1 MRKAKWVFLTVLL
14 GATAAPKAL
23 ADSFNI
29 TGTATITLNTITW
42 TSNTSP
48 FSPDETLIGP
58 GATGIFSALGGTTA
72 TIDDLN
78 YSTDPVG
85 TPFTAQPFLSFDAN
99 PALSPLL
106 INFIFTGVDPSAGC
120 TAIPP
125 AAGQTCTPNSPDI
138 LSLLSLENI
147 PPVPGGG
154 SSASWVVA
162 GVSADGSETWFGIFT
177 SQFPE
182 SFQQLLATLGTGGSV
197 TDSYSAVID
206 VSGTSDTAP
215 VPEPS
220 SLLLLGIGLL
230 ALVGARYRLRR
241 A

>member
-1 MRKAKWVFLTVLL
+1 MRIAKWVFLTVLL
-14 GATAAPKAL
+14 GATAAPNAL

-29 TGTATITLNTITW
+29 TGNATISLNTITW
-42 TSNTSP
+42 TGNTVP
-48 FSPDETLIGP
+48 FSPDESLISP

-85 TPFTAQPFLSFDAN
+85 TPFTPEPFLSFDAN

-106 INFIFTGVDPSAGC
+106 INFIYPGVYSSAGC
-120 TAIPP
+120 TAFPP
-125 AAGQTCTPNSPDI
+125 AVGQTCTPSSPDI
-138 LSLLSLENI
+138 LSLLSLTNT

-154 SSASWVVA
+154 SSTFWVVQ
-162 GVSADGSETWFGIFT
+162 GVSADGSETWSGIFT

-182 SFQQLLATLGTGGSV
+182 SFQQLLATLASGESV

-206 VSGTSDTAP
+206 VSGTSPTAP

-220 SLLLLGIGLL
+220 SLLLLGSGLL
-230 ALVGARYRLRR
+230 GLLCATYKLRR